1 MYSTHSPPLSVRV
14 LVSLV
19 SIVLVYL
26 PRICDPIVIP
36 QVLSPAN
43 VVFSGI
49 GVLLLVSIIF
59 DLSVLAIMTQAC
71 IRLPEM

>member
-1 MYSTHSPPLSVRV
+1 MSYTHSRPHSVRV

-19 SIVLVYL
+19 SIDYL

-36 QVLSPAN
+36 QAFSPAN
-43 VVFSGI
+43 TIFSGI

-59 DLSVLAIMTQAC
+59 DFSVRVITTLAFVRQLRM
-71 IRLPEM
+71 

>member
-1 MYSTHSPPLSVRV
+1 MHSPPLLVKV

-19 SIVLVYL
+19 STHYL
-26 PRICDPIVIP
+26 PSICDPIVIP

-49 GVLLLVSIIF
+49 GILLLVSIIL
-59 DLSVLAIMTQAC
+59 DLSVPAIMTATFP
-71 IRLPEM
+71 RRPKT